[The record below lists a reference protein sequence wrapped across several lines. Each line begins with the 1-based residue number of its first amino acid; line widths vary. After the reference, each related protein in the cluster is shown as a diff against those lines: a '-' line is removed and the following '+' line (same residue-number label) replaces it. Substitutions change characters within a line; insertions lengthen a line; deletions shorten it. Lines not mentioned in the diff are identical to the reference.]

1 MDQGTDEIIPLPRGS
16 EKPFCKGL
24 EELMDL
30 SLEQRKEIWEL
41 VDQFLNL
48 KTRAESVTKIS

>member
-1 MDQGTDEIIPLPRGS
+1 
-16 EKPFCKGL
+16 
-24 EELMDL
+24 MDL